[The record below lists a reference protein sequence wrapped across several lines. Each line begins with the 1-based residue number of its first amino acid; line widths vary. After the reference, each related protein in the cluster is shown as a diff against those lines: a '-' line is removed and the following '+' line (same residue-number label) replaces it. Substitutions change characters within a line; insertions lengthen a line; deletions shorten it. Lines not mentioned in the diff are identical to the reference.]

1 MAKNG
6 YHRKNVKQSSKA
18 NAGDAEAVFIAPNHI
33 ERIDEKLIKDRRGI
47 ENPGRFQ

>member
-33 ERIDEKLIKDRRGI
+33 ERIGLDWRCSRL
-47 ENPGRFQ
+47 PTLQ